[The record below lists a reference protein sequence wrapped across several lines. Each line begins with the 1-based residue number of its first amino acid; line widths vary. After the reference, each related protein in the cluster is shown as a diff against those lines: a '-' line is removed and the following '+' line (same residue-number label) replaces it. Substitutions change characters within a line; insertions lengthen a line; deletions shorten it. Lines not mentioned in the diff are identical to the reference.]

1 MGVHVVRLPD
11 VGEGIAEAEL
21 VEWHVAVGDEVT
33 AESVLADVMTD
44 KATVEIAS
52 PVAGVVTFLTGEPG
66 DVLAVGSDLVGI
78 ETDGS
83 TTGPDDPS
91 RAAVDELPAP
101 PAPAA
106 PTVAP
111 TPAPT
116 PTPPTAPP
124 TAQPAPAGP
133 AMPKGPRQRPVA
145 APAVRQRARDLGIDL
160 RLVHGSGPAGRIT
173 HSDLDGFVDT
183 GATSSPRRLA
193 ASDATHEV
201 RLVGLRRKIAEKVAV
216 SSSHIPHITY
226 VEEVDVTAVEELR
239 ATLNT
244 SADDEDPKLT
254 LLPFLAR
261 SIVRAVSEQPH
272 LNSTFDDTTGVL
284 TSYDAVHIGIATQT
298 PNGLI
303 VPVVRHAEALD
314 IWDTA
319 REIAR
324 VSEAARTG
332 TASRDELSGSTITIT
347 SLGALGGIATTPI
360 INHPEVAIVGVNKK
374 QLRPVWDG
382 QSFVPRSMMNLSS
395 SFDHR
400 VVDGWDAATFVQRI
414 KALIETPALLFIES
428 RAP

>member
-21 VEWHVAVGDEVT
+21 VEWHVAVGDSVT

-78 ETDGS
+78 ETAGGTAS
-83 TTGPDDPS
+83 SEDPS
-91 RAAVDELPAP
+91 QVAVVEELPAP
-101 PAPAA
+101 PTPAA

-111 TPAPT
+111 PT
-116 PTPPTAPP
+116 PTPTAPP
-124 TAQPAPAGP
+124 AAA
-133 AMPKGPRQRPVA
+133 AMPKAPAQRPVA
-145 APAVRQRARDLGIDL
+145 APAVRQQARDLGIDL

-173 HSDLDGFVDT
+173 HSDLDRFVDA
-183 GATSSPRRLA
+183 GATTAARRPA
-193 ASDATHEV
+193 ASDATREV

-226 VEEVDVTAVEELR
+226 VDEVDVTAVEELR
-239 ATLNT
+239 ATLNA
-244 SADDEDPKLT
+244 SAGDDDPKLT

-272 LNSTFDDTTGVL
+272 LNSTFDDSAGVL

-303 VPVVRHAEALD
+303 VPVVRNAETLD
-314 IWDTA
+314 IWETA
-319 REIAR
+319 REIGR

-374 QLRPVWDG
+374 QMRPVWDG
-382 QSFVPRSMMNLSS
+382 QAFVPRQMMNLSS

-400 VVDGWDAATFVQRI
+400 VVDGWDAATFIQRI
-414 KALIETPALLFIES
+414 KALIETPALLFVER

>member
-78 ETDGS
+78 ETDGG
-83 TTGPDDPS
+83 TARPDIP
-91 RAAVDELPAP
+91 APVAVDELPAP
-101 PAPAA
+101 PAPET
-106 PTVAP
+106 PTA
-111 TPAPT
+111 APT
-116 PTPPTAPP
+116 PTPTPP
-124 TAQPAPAGP
+124 AEPPAPAAP
-133 AMPKGPRQRPVA
+133 ATPKGPTQRPVA
-145 APAVRQRARDLGIDL
+145 APAVRQRARDLGVDL

-173 HSDLDGFVDT
+173 HADLDSFVDT
-183 GATSSPRRLA
+183 GAATAPRRLA
-193 ASDATHEV
+193 ASDATHEI

-226 VEEVDVTAVEELR
+226 VDEVDVTAVEELR

-244 SADDEDPKLT
+244 SAGDDDPKLT

-272 LNSTFDDTTGVL
+272 LNSTFDDSTGVL
-284 TSYDAVHIGIATQT
+284 TAYDAVHIGIATQT

-314 IWDTA
+314 IWETA

-332 TASRDELSGSTITIT
+332 TASRDELSGSTITVT

-374 QLRPVWDG
+374 QMRPVWDG
-382 QSFVPRSMMNLSS
+382 QAFVPRQMMNLSS

-400 VVDGWDAATFVQRI
+400 VVDGWDAATFIQRI
-414 KALIETPALLFIES
+414 KALIETPALLFIER